1 MQFRS
6 ILQNQEKR
14 FYWRGYSDQCEEETE
29 EEGEEEEK
37 ARHRTCEMDELLA
50 LRARVETQE
59 RDVAGLE
66 AVIQNL
72 DKDFDTLESQ
82 VVRLF
87 VDTSTN
93 QWFVPPSGPPETW

>member
-1 MQFRS
+1 
-6 ILQNQEKR
+6 
-14 FYWRGYSDQCEEETE
+14 
-29 EEGEEEEK
+29 
-37 ARHRTCEMDELLA
+37 MDELLA